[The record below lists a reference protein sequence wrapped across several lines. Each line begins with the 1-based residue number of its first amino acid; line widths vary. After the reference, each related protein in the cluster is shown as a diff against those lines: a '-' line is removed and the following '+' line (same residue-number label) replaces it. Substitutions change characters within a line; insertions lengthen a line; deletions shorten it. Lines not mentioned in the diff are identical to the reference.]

1 MFKRGSGGFNKYTN
15 VGKVGTV
22 SLNKKSYWYVLS
34 IMDVFSRFVWLRAVR
49 EKSSK
54 AISDELE
61 NIYLEHGPP
70 LEIQSNQGGEFKCA
84 VKGLCRRMNI
94 KLMYSRPFHPQ
105 SQGKVERSH
114 RSLRSKIEYDFFK
127 MGRKGVNWAV
137 NLSNYQRISNGRPK
151 RGIRIQD
158 AF

>member
-1 MFKRGSGGFNKYTN
+1 MQLEKKGS
-15 VGKVGTV
+15 
-22 SLNKKSYWYVLS
+22 
-34 IMDVFSRFVWLRAVR
+34 
-49 EKSSK
+49 E
-54 AISDELE
+54 AISDELK
-61 NIYLEHGPP
+61 NIYVEHGP
-70 LEIQSNQGGEFKCA
+70 LRVIQSNQGGEFKCA

-114 RSLRSKIEYDFFK
+114 RSLGSKIEYDFFK
-127 MGRKGVNWAV
+127 MGRKGVNWTV

-158 AF
+158 TF